1 MQLIQWR
8 QKVYIKKKKED
19 VNMNVDEVIELEN
32 GHNYLLLL
40 KSILDG

>member
-1 MQLIQWR
+1 M
-8 QKVYIKKKKED
+8 KKQKED

-40 KSILDG
+40 KSNLDESNYF